1 MKLTFG
7 ENKIVI
13 EGGMLKDKTGMCILS
28 KSFETYDINKEHI
41 YDIPVELHFKTKAS
55 LLILIEALKNI
66 EKEWGEIDEE

>member
-7 ENKIVI
+7 KNKIVI

-28 KSFETYDINKEHI
+28 KSFETYDI
-41 YDIPVELHFKTKAS
+41 PVKLHFKTKAS